1 MLALIRMGLGL
12 IIGGAGFLWIVES
25 PLQGCCALFLAGFL
39 VMTGLEKHLT
49 GKTAETGAERS

>member
-1 MLALIRMGLGL
+1 MFALIEMGLGL

-39 VMTGLEKHLT
+39 VMTGLEKHLS
-49 GKTAETGAERS
+49 GKAVETSAEQG